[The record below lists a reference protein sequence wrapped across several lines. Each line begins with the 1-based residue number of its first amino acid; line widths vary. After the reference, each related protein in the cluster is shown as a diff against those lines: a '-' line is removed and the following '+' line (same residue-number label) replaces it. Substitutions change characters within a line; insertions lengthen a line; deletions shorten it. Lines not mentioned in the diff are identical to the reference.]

1 MSAAIRPAVS
11 YVVNSLDPGG
21 TERLAMEM
29 SRALADEFSI
39 DLVCLD
45 RPGAWAADLRA
56 SGVPVHVLWRQPGLD
71 MSMVH
76 KLARH
81 FRRAGTRIIH
91 AHQCTPWFYSA
102 LSRLLFPRPRLL
114 LEEHGR
120 FFPEAENPLRA
131 LANRVL
137 ISRLTDRFVAVS
149 QDVARRL
156 QRYEG
161 LDFARIEVIYN
172 GVADTVPVAAAERRA
187 LRRELGFADEE
198 FVIGTIGRFDEI
210 KNLPMLIESLAAAR
224 ARAPQLR
231 GLLVGDG
238 PVFGAIRSQ
247 VERSGLGR
255 VVRLTGYRSD
265 ARRLAQCLDLFV
277 LSSVSEGT
285 SMALLE
291 TMSAG
296 VPVAVTAVGG
306 NPEIV
311 RDGVNGWLVPS
322 GAVDRLTQVMLEAA
336 SDPHKC
342 HELGEAGQHSV
353 AERFTLQRML
363 QSYRECYR
371 ALLRAGG

>member
-1 MSAAIRPAVS
+1 MRPAVS

-39 DLVCLD
+39 DVVCLD

-56 SGVPVHVLWRQPGLD
+56 SGIPVHSLWRQAGLD
-71 MSMVH
+71 FSMAR

-102 LSRLLFPRPRLL
+102 LSRVLFPKPRLL

-120 FFPEAENPLRA
+120 FFPEAENRLRA

-137 ISRLTDRFVAVS
+137 VSRLTDRFIAVS

-161 LDFARIEVIYN
+161 LDSARIEVIYN
-172 GVADTVPVAAAERRA
+172 GVGEVAPLEAEERRA
-187 LRRELGFADEE
+187 LRRELGFGDED
-198 FVIGTIGRFDEI
+198 FVAGTIGRFDEI
-210 KNLPMLIESLAAAR
+210 KNLPMLIESLATACS
-224 ARAPQLR
+224 RAPQLR

-247 VERSGLGR
+247 LQRAGIEARA
-255 VVRLTGYRSD
+255 RLTGYRPD
-265 ARRLAQCLDLFV
+265 ARRLAQCLDLFI

-291 TMSAG
+291 AMSAG

-311 RDGVNGWLVPS
+311 RDGENGWLVPS
-322 GAVDRLTQVMLEAA
+322 GAVDRLAQVMLEAA
-336 SDPHKC
+336 SDPEKC
-342 HELGEAGQHSV
+342 RRFAAAARRSV

-363 QSYRECYR
+363 QAYRECYR
-371 ALLRAGG
+371 ALLRASH